1 MIIKRTYT
9 VTLLAI
15 GMALGIAQT
24 GCKDPKEG
32 VDLVL
37 DAGITE
43 ATMGVRFI
51 NARTGEPV
59 GAGEDASMQVT
70 VSLHGEDASDIVASD
85 GSLDYVCSEGFLALA
100 VKTGVTPSETAPV
113 RFRLVCS
120 APGYLKTS
128 QVVTLT
134 GLGGIDVTIP
144 MVEIANV
151 PDGVAAA
158 SGSVSAVSGTGTS
171 SAFTLNSGNP
181 VTTMGVSSATVTI
194 PQGTV
199 MMDDNGQTLTG
210 QIDVDLA
217 YFNPLDENSVQSFPG
232 GFGASTVAEGDIVFS
247 TGGFVSLEMTKES
260 NNRAVKSFG
269 SPITLTVEMPTGL
282 TDNNGV
288 TVTDGTVCPIW
299 SYDTGTGEW
308 TFETNAI
315 ASTNPGTGRIE
326 VNFPVTHL
334 SYWNIDWFNNSCLLG
349 ATINV
354 NSNIGCNGYRW
365 VQVRNGNNNQLIYQ
379 GYRDMKSGSF
389 RLVNVPNAPIKIKV
403 FEVQG
408 GTELIGSVD
417 IANACSGSH
426 TLNVNSSASGQEI
439 SVVVNLRCPDSP
451 NFIFRPTLPL
461 WAKPTGGTW
470 QYIGQ
475 MVNGNFSTCALT
487 VGSTYYFATFYD
499 GEFLVAP
506 EPYTL
511 TQTNYVFEQTMNA
524 ATCNQ
529 F

>member
-1 MIIKRTYT
+1 
-9 VTLLAI
+9 
-15 GMALGIAQT
+15 
-24 GCKDPKEG
+24 
-32 VDLVL
+32 
-37 DAGITE
+37 
-43 ATMGVRFI
+43 
-51 NARTGEPV
+51 
-59 GAGEDASMQVT
+59 
-70 VSLHGEDASDIVASD
+70 
-85 GSLDYVCSEGFLALA
+85 
-100 VKTGVTPSETAPV
+100 
-113 RFRLVCS
+113 
-120 APGYLKTS
+120 
-128 QVVTLT
+128 
-134 GLGGIDVTIP
+134 
-144 MVEIANV
+144 
-151 PDGVAAA
+151 
-158 SGSVSAVSGTGTS
+158 VSGIGTS
-171 SAFTLNSGNP
+171 STFTINSGNP

-199 MMDDNGQTLTG
+199 MMDANGQALTG

-308 TFETNAI
+308 TRETNAI
-315 ASTNPGTGRIE
+315 AQTNPGSGRIE

-334 SYWNIDWFNNSCLLG
+334 SYWNIDWFNNSCPLG

-354 NSNIGCNGYRW
+354 NSNISNGYRW

-379 GYRDMKSGSF
+379 GYRDMTSGQF
-389 RLVNVPNAPIKIKV
+389 RLLNVPQNTPIKIRV
-403 FEVQG
+403 FENQG
-408 GTELIGSVD
+408 GTMIGSLDVSD
-417 IANACSGSH
+417 ACAGEY
-426 TLNVNSSASGQEI
+426 TLNVNSSASGPEI
-439 SVVVNLRCPDSP
+439 SVVVNLRCPDNP

-461 WAKPTGGTW
+461 WAAPTGGTW

-475 MVNGNFSTCALT
+475 MVNGNFSTGALT
-487 VGSTYYFATFYD
+487 VGSAYYFATFYD